1 MEELNVLYQF
11 DNNSAPY
18 AGISIL
24 SLFENNKG
32 IKHLNVYCAAM
43 GVDGRNTALLNE
55 TASKYGRNIT
65 YVDVRRAVEQMQRIH
80 VGSWNGSVATWLKIF
95 VLENFIGKMD
105 SLLYIDSDTLVQGG
119 LDGLYNFDFEG
130 KAAAC
135 VLDSLY
141 SLGFWHCDR
150 LQMQKDRHYYNAGVV
165 FFNLAYFG
173 IHREAYAEMI
183 GCLKKNVWKYLANEQ
198 DLLNEFFCGKIK
210 RLGTEYNFQGIH
222 LMYSDKAYFRM
233 RRRGDYYLE
242 NEVAGARGKI
252 KILHFFRVLGD
263 YPWAEGNC
271 HPAQEE
277 FQRWKQISLWQGE
290 PDIRKKRGVVFRA
303 ERLLYR
309 VLPEKLFLR
318 LFWCITNGMDRIRNR
333 KAHAAAG
340 RAREG

>member
-11 DNNSAPY
+11 DNNYAPY

-183 GCLKKNVWKYLANEQ
+183 GCLKKN
-198 DLLNEFFCGKIK
+198 
-210 RLGTEYNFQGIH
+210 
-222 LMYSDKAYFRM
+222 
-233 RRRGDYYLE
+233 
-242 NEVAGARGKI
+242 
-252 KILHFFRVLGD
+252 ILQVYRVLGA